1 MELSSLKFRNFRRE
15 FSELENIVQEMEL
28 SSFKLKKPSHIS
40 GWNWQILKNKTFIYF
55 RKLNFPALKLIFFS

>member
-55 RKLNFPALKLIFFS
+55 RKLNFPALKLFFFP